1 MLTYPKYRFENTKNA
16 AAPDIR
22 DHAYCNT
29 SGSVGEAMENSS
41 ALPDK
46 TQVWDNLSNALI
58 LIAGDNHELNM
69 CRRNKADRNKDYK
82 ALCNNK
88 HPVERT
94 FFGSDL
100 IECLKTVK
108 ASNKAPKQLTKY
120 QSSFTKPLEQLFY
133 RNAWGRLKGTPP
145 DQLHSCTNKGNQSEK
160 RGCQTEVEDIST
172 CVSHK

>member
-58 LIAGDNHELNM
+58 LIAGANHELNM
-69 CRRNKADRNKDYK
+69 CLRNTFKADLDKDYK
-82 ALCNNK
+82 VLCNNN
-88 HPVERT
+88 HPVEGELFR
-94 FFGSDL
+94 SDL
-100 IECLKTVK
+100 VECLKTVK
-108 ASNKAPKQLTKY
+108 ESNKAFKQLTKY
-120 QSSFTKPLEQLFY
+120 QSSFTK
-133 RNAWGRLKGTPP
+133 RSGRENDTSRAAFLSQRRGQTQEGRP
-145 DQLHSCTNKGNQSEK
+145 QTNYMVAQITRSSQKKEAAKQK
-160 RGCQTEVEDIST
+160 
-172 CVSHK
+172 